1 MWLAE
6 ELESRVLLS
15 ATLLKDTNVDQPS
28 GTLRTLGSINDG
40 AIFAEENGSGL
51 QIFSS
56 DGTSAGTK
64 LLAAMDT
71 ATDDAPRAIATVGN
85 TLYFRATVGF
95 TTSLWKTDGTQVGTF
110 KLNNVLP
117 SDVHAVLGNE
127 LFFFA
132 TEQPAAAG
140 GRVALWKTDGTIAGT
155 VRVSNDIGSAG
166 TAQNQALAAFNGA

>member
-28 GTLRTLGSINDG
+28 GTLRTLGSINDV

-71 ATDDAPRAIATVGN
+71 ATDDAPRGVQRRYLLRRCRQDPWI
-85 TLYFRATVGF
+85 
-95 TTSLWKTDGTQVGTF
+95 
-110 KLNNVLP
+110 
-117 SDVHAVLGNE
+117 
-127 LFFFA
+127 
-132 TEQPAAAG
+132 G
-140 GRVALWKTDGTIAGT
+140 GLAERRH
-155 VRVSNDIGSAG
+155 VRGHEILRGSARR
-166 TAQNQALAAFNGA
+166 QRVVESQSLRRNHR